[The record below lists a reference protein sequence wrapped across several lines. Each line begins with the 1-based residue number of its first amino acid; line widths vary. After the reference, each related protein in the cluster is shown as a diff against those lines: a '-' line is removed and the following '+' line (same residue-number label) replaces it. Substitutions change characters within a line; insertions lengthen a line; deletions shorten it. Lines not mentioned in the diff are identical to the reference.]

1 MFDSIPLSMT
11 FDQLFSDDRFAG
23 LDRIGDADRLTVA
36 VTSRVLSGSGKEL
49 GALQLAYLT
58 TCLNREK
65 GPGLPILAQA
75 ISWPVNK
82 PST

>member
-1 MFDSIPLSMT
+1 MQNLEPRVYYLNQAFEAQDSLPVFDSIPLSMT

-49 GALQLAYLT
+49 GALPYLDH
-58 TCLNREK
+58 LSEPR
-65 GPGLPILAQA
+65 
-75 ISWPVNK
+75 
-82 PST
+82 